1 MAWTWFFRLGSPKWF
16 YQMSLKWQPWLWFF
30 AGSGLGIGLI
40 WGLWIAP
47 PDYYQGELQ
56 RIMYIHVPAAY
67 LSMFVYVV
75 MAVSGA
81 IGIIWRMKMAYTVS
95 MSCSPI
101 GAAFTFLAL
110 TTGSLW
116 GKPTWGT
123 YWVFDARLTAELVLL
138 FLYFGHMALFNAISD
153 LKSADKAAAILAIVG
168 VVNIPIIHFSVE
180 WWNSLHQPASLS
192 KLEKP
197 SIDSSMLWPLLIMIV
212 SFKVFFVAVLLP
224 FIRNHILWRD
234 RDAQWVKQ
242 EVESK

>member
-16 YQMSLKWQPWLWFF
+16 YQIAARWQPWIW
-30 AGSGLGIGLI
+30 GLTAIGLITGVI

-47 PDYYQGELQ
+47 PDYYQGDLQ

-75 MAVSGA
+75 MAVSSA
-81 IGIIWRMKMAYTVS
+81 IGLIWRMKMAFSVA

-110 TTGSLW
+110 VTGALW

-123 YWVFDARLTAELVLL
+123 YWVFDARLTSELILL
-138 FLYFGHMALFNAISD
+138 FLYFGHMALFNSIHER
-153 LKSADKAAAILAIVG
+153 KTADKAAAILAIVG

-180 WWNSLHQPASLS
+180 WWNSLHQSASLS

-197 SIDSSMLWPLLIMIV
+197 AIDSSMLWPLLIMIV
-212 SFKVFFVAVLLP
+212 SFKLFFVSLLLP
-224 FIRNHILWRD
+224 YLRNHILWRE
-234 RDAQWVKQ
+234 RDAKWVEE
-242 EVESK
+242 EVKS